1 MISALGNGRMKM
13 ANFNFPYFVMSNF
26 RIRYAHSK
34 CLFFGIHYSIVIFSE
49 ERKVVYQC
57 STNILELHF
66 CFLKLFLLNKRYKHL
81 ESTIEIIEDA
91 LNLSKV
97 DMSCSDPRLKND
109 TESENSYYFPEQ

>member
-1 MISALGNGRMKM
+1 M
-13 ANFNFPYFVMSNF
+13 
-26 RIRYAHSK
+26 
-34 CLFFGIHYSIVIFSE
+34 
-49 ERKVVYQC
+49 YQC
-57 STNILELHF
+57 GTNISELHI
-66 CFLKLFLLNKRYKHL
+66 CFLKLFLILKLLNKRYKHL

>member
-1 MISALGNGRMKM
+1 MLILWYSL
-13 ANFNFPYFVMSNF
+13 FNSNF
-26 RIRYAHSK
+26 FRREKS
-34 CLFFGIHYSIVIFSE
+34 CLPMQYKHFRTSFLFSE
-49 ERKVVYQC
+49 
-57 STNILELHF
+57 IIP
-66 CFLKLFLLNKRYKHL
+66 LNKRYKHL